1 MTLAQCLNL
10 IRSPGATSN
19 YGEGTYSSTAN
30 CTGVHTSACA
40 QRMCSVCDLPSL
52 PRNAEHKKKK
62 NRKDFLSQSDIVALT
77 SVSTRHSIDS
87 DSVLQYT
94 QYTDIIGTPP
104 PPNSRYPP
112 NILTPIVTAP
122 PPPVHHGFLYSDFVY
137 CNMIFG
143 KEQDFPLM
151 SFWILST
158 V

>member
-1 MTLAQCLNL
+1 
-10 IRSPGATSN
+10 
-19 YGEGTYSSTAN
+19 
-30 CTGVHTSACA
+30 
-40 QRMCSVCDLPSL
+40 MCIVCDLPTL

-94 QYTDIIGTPP
+94 QYTDIIGTP
-104 PPNSRYPP
+104 SY
-112 NILTPIVTAP
+112 TPLYTI
-122 PPPVHHGFLYSDFVY
+122 HHGFLYSDFVY